1 MKSHVWNEVAA
12 IALVGA
18 VVFVSSLSVAQQ
30 KGTSSGRS
38 QSINAQRSTNSP
50 QTAAKKDYSRG
61 GPQEGIRVHGH
72 WSIVIKNP
80 DGRVSSRHEFDNA
93 LIGSGSDMLAQLLAR
108 TTSAGGWG
116 ISVLPSTPGG
126 SSCGGNLPCV
136 VIEAGEATGVIS
148 VSSNL
153 TVAYTPNPSRTT
165 LQGSYQATSAGD
177 IAQVSTL
184 LGACPPSLPPSSC
197 PGASNNSGQAG
208 FSSRTLTTPIPVQ
221 SGQIVQLTVTF
232 TFS

>member
-1 MKSHVWNEVAA
+1 MKISERWNQFVTATFVTLL
-12 IALVGA
+12 I
-18 VVFVSSLSVAQQ
+18 FVSGTSMGQSKATSSAKSKSVA
-30 KGTSSGRS
+30 TH
-38 QSINAQRSTNSP
+38 N
-50 QTAAKKDYSRG
+50 AAKPKVSSDEKSSRG
-61 GPQEGIRVHGH
+61 PQDGIKVHGH

-80 DGRVSSRHEFDNA
+80 DGSVASRQEFDNA
-93 LIGSGSDMLAQLLAR
+93 LISSGADMLAQLLAR
-108 TTSAGGWG
+108 STSTGGWG

-136 VIEAGEATGVIS
+136 VIEPGIATGVVS

-153 TVAYTPNPSRTT
+153 TVAYSPNPSRTT

-184 LGACPPSLPPSSC
+184 LGACPPSLAPSACPSS
-197 PGASNNSGQAG
+197 SNNSGQGG

>member
-1 MKSHVWNEVAA
+1 MKSHMWNQVAA
-12 IALVGA
+12 IALVAA
-18 VVFVSSLSVAQQ
+18 VTFGSSLSVAQQ
-30 KGTSSGRS
+30 KGTPSGKLHAASAQGSANSS
-38 QSINAQRSTNSP
+38 QS
-50 QTAAKKDYSRG
+50 AAKEDARRG
-61 GPQEGIRVHGH
+61 VPQEGIRVHGH
-72 WSIVIKNP
+72 WSIVIKNA
-80 DGRVSSRHEFDNA
+80 DGSVASRHEFENA

-108 TTSAGGWG
+108 SESTGGWG
-116 ISVLPSTPGG
+116 ISVVPSTPGG

-136 VIEAGEATGVIS
+136 VIEAGIATGVIS

-184 LGACPPSLPPSSC
+184 LGACPPSLSPSSC